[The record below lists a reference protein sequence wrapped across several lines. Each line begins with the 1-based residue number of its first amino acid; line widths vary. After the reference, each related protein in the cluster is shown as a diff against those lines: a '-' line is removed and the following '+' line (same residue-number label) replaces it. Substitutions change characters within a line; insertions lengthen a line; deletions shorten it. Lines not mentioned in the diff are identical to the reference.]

1 MHKIYFEIEDFKIG
15 IHSNSDCVLSL
26 PSYHGLSPETA
37 REIAQNILEI
47 VK

>member
-1 MHKIYFEIEDFKIG
+1 MHKIYFEIEDFKIR

-26 PSYHGLSPETA
+26 PSHHGLDLA
-37 REIAQNILEI
+37 DVRDVACNILEI